1 MPLLNYKKEFAPR
14 VELGLKSPDHPEAKL
29 QTIRARRKDGR
40 NPKAGQTL
48 YHYTALRTKYSR
60 KLGESEC
67 KSSETIAIETMV
79 DVWVGIDSLAFH
91 EIEELG
97 IKDGFE
103 SGYEFLEFF
112 RKTHGLPFYGFLI
125 KW

>member
-1 MPLLNYKKEFAPR
+1 
-14 VELGLKSPDHPEAKL
+14 
-29 QTIRARRKDGR
+29 
-40 NPKAGQTL
+40 
-48 YHYTALRTKYSR
+48 
-60 KLGESEC
+60 
-67 KSSETIAIETMV
+67 MV
-79 DVWVGIDSLAFH
+79 DVWVGIEHLAFY
-91 EIEELG
+91 EIEDLG